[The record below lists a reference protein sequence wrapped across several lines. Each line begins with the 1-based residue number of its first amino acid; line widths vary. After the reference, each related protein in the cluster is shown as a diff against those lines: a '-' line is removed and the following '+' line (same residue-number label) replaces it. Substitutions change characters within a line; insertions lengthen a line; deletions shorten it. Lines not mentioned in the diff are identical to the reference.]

1 VANQLSEPIQFG
13 KYTLFERIG
22 RGGMAEVFKGRIQ
35 GPAGFERTFVVK
47 RILPHLSD
55 DQSFV
60 KMFVEEAKLSARLN
74 HPNIVHIF
82 ELGAVESEYFIS
94 MEYIRGHDL
103 SETMRGIWKNLGP
116 PRPM

>member
-1 VANQLSEPIQFG
+1 
-13 KYTLFERIG
+13 
-22 RGGMAEVFKGRIQ
+22 M
-35 GPAGFERTFVVK
+35 FVVK

-55 DQSFV
+55 DPTFI

-82 ELGAVESEYFIS
+82 ELGAVEGEYFIS

-103 SETMRGIWKNLGP
+103 SETMRAIWKALGP
-116 PRPM
+116 PRPELVAYVGREACRGLAYAHELTDENGRRSG